1 MLTLMTVSAVLM
13 IRNKILFLEWFR
25 PVEKSD
31 DDFIVDKLFLRVKE
45 NTGNKIHIFL
55 FVVKRDK
62 QSGKVLQYNR
72 YVWSDKWILT
82 RRKKPYTRE
91 SFQKNEFKHIKNKSI
106 KVVF

>member
-1 MLTLMTVSAVLM
+1 MSTLMTVSAVLK

-82 RRKKPYTRE
+82 RRKNHTPE
-91 SFQKNEFKHIKNKSI
+91 NLFKKMNLST
-106 KVVF
+106 